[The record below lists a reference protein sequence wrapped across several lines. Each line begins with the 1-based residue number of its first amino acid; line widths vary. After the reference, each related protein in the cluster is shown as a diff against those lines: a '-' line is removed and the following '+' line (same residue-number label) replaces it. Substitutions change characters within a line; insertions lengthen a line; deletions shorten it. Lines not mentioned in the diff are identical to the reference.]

1 MRHSFSCEFSE
12 NQCSTNLTKLQI
24 LDNLAVNDL
33 YSMPNHDLCWSQWNC
48 HEIDFSQSVDLSCK
62 IFNFWCKLQV
72 YQADHGIRWQAGD
85 LKFVIL
91 VLAEGWRIICPFWLI
106 IYKRVFRDYQKASIR
121 KKSCP
126 SCWPDCKNFAA
137 TIEYSS
143 RAIGELYM
151 PCIIRF
157 FLLECLFCGIRCG
170 YAKHRPKKH
179 PSSSL
184 SSQRTAE
191 QAYNICH
198 SSSDYI
204 SPP

>member
-1 MRHSFSCEFSE
+1 MLVSVKLPWNWLLSKRWSFLQDFQFLVQVTSVPSWSWNKMTGWGFEICNPGTCWGVKNYLPLFGWLFIKECLGTIRKRPSVG
-12 NQCSTNLTKLQI
+12 CNLMSHLT
-24 LDNLAVNDL
+24 
-33 YSMPNHDLCWSQWNC
+33 
-48 HEIDFSQSVDLSCK
+48 
-62 IFNFWCKLQV
+62 
-72 YQADHGIRWQAGD
+72 
-85 LKFVIL
+85 
-91 VLAEGWRIICPFWLI
+91 
-106 IYKRVFRDYQKASIR
+106 R